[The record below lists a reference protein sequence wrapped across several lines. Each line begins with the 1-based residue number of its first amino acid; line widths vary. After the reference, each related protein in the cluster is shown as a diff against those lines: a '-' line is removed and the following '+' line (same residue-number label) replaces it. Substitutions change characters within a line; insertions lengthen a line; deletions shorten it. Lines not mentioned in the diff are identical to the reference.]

1 MQMWE
6 YDVYPWP
13 GHWGGTQGEAGIRN
27 MLVAKGDEG
36 WELVTVTA
44 SDVWVFK
51 RHKAATV

>member
-1 MQMWE
+1 MWE